1 MVKEF
6 RGGRENRKPNFS
18 NRSMK
23 GGLGGRGRDNRG
35 GKGGRGG
42 IGARG
47 KAKTIIEPH
56 VRFNGLFIAKTP
68 KEEMLLTLNL
78 APGQSV
84 YGEKHIQV
92 EDQKT
97 KNSDGQPT
105 KIEYR
110 VWNIFRSK
118 LGACIVNGIQNIYMG
133 PGSKVL
139 YLGAA
144 SGTTISHVS
153 DLVGETGTV
162 YGIEISQRS
171 GRDLTNM
178 AKQRPNL
185 IPIIEDGRKPWRYRM
200 MVSMCDCIF
209 ADVAQ
214 PDQARII
221 GDNARYFL
229 KNGGGFVFSIKAN
242 CVDSTAAPEAVF
254 LQQIEEL
261 RKVGFKVKEQVTLEP
276 YERDHAVVTGVYRPI
291 KKKKE
296 EEE

>member
-1 MVKEF
+1 MGKGFE
-6 RGGRENRKPNFS
+6 GRENRKPNFS
-18 NRSMK
+18 NKS
-23 GGLGGRGRDNRG
+23 LRG
-35 GKGGRGG
+35 GKGGRDRRGGRG
-42 IGARG
+42 IGAKG
-47 KAKTIIEPH
+47 KSKTVIEPH
-56 VRFNGLFIAKTP
+56 QRFPGIFISTTP
-68 KEEMLLTLNL
+68 KESLLITKNY
-78 APGQSV
+78 AVGQTV

-92 EDQKT
+92 EDT
-97 KNSDGQPT
+97 TNKNEDNTPL

-110 VWNIFRSK
+110 VWNAFRSK
-118 LGACIVNGIQNIYMG
+118 LGAAIINGIRKIYME

-153 DLVGETGTV
+153 DIVGDTGVV
-162 YGIEISQRS
+162 YGIEISERS

-200 MVSMCDCIF
+200 MVSMVDCIF

-221 GDNARYFL
+221 AINAHYFL

-242 CVDSTAAPEAVF
+242 CIDSTASPEAVF
-254 LQQIEEL
+254 DDQIQAL
-261 RKVGFKVKEQVTLEP
+261 RKEGFKVKEKVTLEP
-276 YERDHAVVTGVYRPI
+276 YERDHAVVTGTYRPPP
-291 KKKKE
+291 KKKVE
-296 EEE
+296 ED

>member
-1 MVKEF
+1 MGKGFE
-6 RGGRENRKPNFS
+6 GRENRKPNFS
-18 NRSMK
+18 NKSM
-23 GGLGGRGRDNRG
+23 R
-35 GKGGRGG
+35 GGRGG
-42 IGARG
+42 KDRRGGRGIGAKG
-47 KAKTIIEPH
+47 KAKTVIEPH
-56 VRFNGLFIAKTP
+56 QRFPGIFISNTAK
-68 KEEMLLTLNL
+68 ESLLLTKNY
-78 APGQSV
+78 AVGQTV

-92 EDQKT
+92 EDNT
-97 KNSDGQPT
+97 SKNEDGTPL

-110 VWNIFRSK
+110 VWNAFRSK
-118 LGACIVNGIQNIYMG
+118 LCAAIINGIKRIYME

-153 DLVGETGTV
+153 DIVGETGVV
-162 YGIEISQRS
+162 YGIEISERS

-200 MVSMCDCIF
+200 MVSMVDCIF

-221 GDNARYFL
+221 AINAHYFL

-242 CVDSTAAPEAVF
+242 CIDSTATPEAVF
-254 LQQIEEL
+254 DNQIQAL
-261 RKVGFKVKEQVTLEP
+261 RKEGFKVKEKVTLEP
-276 YERDHAVVTGVYRPI
+276 YERDHAVVTGTYRAPP
-291 KKKKE
+291 KKKAENEDEK
-296 EEE
+296 

>member
-1 MVKEF
+1 MGKGFE
-6 RGGRENRKPNFS
+6 GRENRKPNFS
-18 NRSMK
+18 NKS
-23 GGLGGRGRDNRG
+23 LRG
-35 GKGGRGG
+35 GKGGRDRRGGRG
-42 IGARG
+42 IGAKG
-47 KAKTIIEPH
+47 KSKTVIEPH
-56 VRFNGLFIAKTP
+56 QRFPGIFISTTP
-68 KEEMLLTLNL
+68 KESLLITKNY
-78 APGQSV
+78 AVGQTV

-92 EDQKT
+92 EDT
-97 KNSDGQPT
+97 TNKNKNEDGTPL

-110 VWNIFRSK
+110 VWNAFRSK
-118 LGACIVNGIQNIYMG
+118 LGAAIINGIRKIYME

-153 DLVGETGTV
+153 DIVGDTGVV
-162 YGIEISQRS
+162 YGIEISERS

-200 MVSMCDCIF
+200 MVSMVDCIF

-221 GDNARYFL
+221 AINAHYFL

-242 CVDSTAAPEAVF
+242 CIDSTASPEAVF
-254 LQQIEEL
+254 DDQIQAL
-261 RKVGFKVKEQVTLEP
+261 RKEGFKVKEKVTLEP
-276 YERDHAVVTGVYRPI
+276 YERDHAVVTGTYRPPP
-291 KKKKE
+291 KKKVE
-296 EEE
+296 ED

>member
-1 MVKEF
+1 MGKNF
-6 RGGRENRKPNFS
+6 QRGGGKPNLS
-18 NRSMK
+18 
-23 GGLGGRGRDNRG
+23 GNRG
-35 GKGGRGG
+35 ARGGRGG
-42 IGARG
+42 FGRGRGGVGGAKG
-47 KAKTIIEPH
+47 KSKTLIEPH
-56 VRFNGLFIAKTP
+56 RFPGIFLAKTA
-68 KEEMLLTLNL
+68 KEEMLVTLSF
-78 APGQSV
+78 APKQSV
-84 YGEKHIQV
+84 YGEKVIQV
-92 EDQKT
+92 DNPT
-97 KNSDGQPT
+97 KNEEGKSD

-110 VWNIFRSK
+110 VWNAFRSK
-118 LGACIVNGIQNIYMG
+118 LGACIINGIENIYME

-162 YGIEISQRS
+162 YGIEISERS

-178 AKQRPNL
+178 AKQRTNL

-200 MVSMCDCIF
+200 IVSMVDCIF

-221 GDNARYFL
+221 AINAQYFL

-242 CVDSTAAPEAVF
+242 CVDSTAAPEVVF
-254 LQQIEEL
+254 DNQIQEL
-261 RKVGFKVKEQVTLEP
+261 KKAGFKVKEKVTLEP
-276 YERDHAVVTGVYRPI
+276 FERDHAVVTGVFRPV

-296 EEE
+296 E

>member
-1 MVKEF
+1 MGKGFE
-6 RGGRENRKPNFS
+6 GGRENRKPNFS
-18 NRSMK
+18 NKSMR
-23 GGLGGRGRDNRG
+23 GGRGGRG
-35 GKGGRGG
+35 GGNRGGRGG
-42 IGARG
+42 IGAKG

-56 VRFNGLFIAKTP
+56 RFPGVFVAKTP
-68 KEEMLLTLNL
+68 KEDSLVTLNF
-78 APGQSV
+78 APGQKV
-84 YGEKHIQV
+84 YGEKLIQV
-92 EDQKT
+92 EDST
-97 KNSDGQPT
+97 KKNEDGTPL

-110 VWNIFRSK
+110 VWNAFRSK
-118 LGACIVNGIQNIYMG
+118 LGACIINGIANIYME

-153 DLVGETGTV
+153 DIVGETGTV
-162 YGIEISQRS
+162 YGIEISERS

-178 AKQRPNL
+178 AKLRPNL

-200 MVSMCDCIF
+200 MVSMVDCIF

-221 GDNARYFL
+221 AINAQYFL

-242 CVDSTAAPEAVF
+242 CVDSTAAPEVVF
-254 LQQIEEL
+254 DNQIQEL
-261 RKVGFKVKEQVTLEP
+261 KKAGFKVKEKVTLEP
-276 YERDHAVVTGVYRPI
+276 YERDHAVVTGVFRAP

-296 EEE
+296 E

>member
-1 MVKEF
+1 MGKGFE
-6 RGGRENRKPNFS
+6 GRENRKPNFS
-18 NRSMK
+18 NKSMR
-23 GGLGGRGRDNRG
+23 GGRGGKDRRG
-35 GKGGRGG
+35 GRG

-47 KAKTIIEPH
+47 KAKTVIEPH
-56 VRFNGLFIAKTP
+56 QRFPGIFISNTAK
-68 KEEMLLTLNL
+68 ESLLLTKNY
-78 APGQSV
+78 AIGQTV

-92 EDQKT
+92 EDNT
-97 KNSDGQPT
+97 SKNEDGTPL

-110 VWNIFRSK
+110 VWNAFRSK
-118 LGACIVNGIQNIYMG
+118 LGAAIINGIKRIYME

-153 DLVGETGTV
+153 DIVGETGVV
-162 YGIEISQRS
+162 YGIEISERS

-200 MVSMCDCIF
+200 MVSMVDCIF

-221 GDNARYFL
+221 AINAHYFL

-242 CVDSTAAPEAVF
+242 CIDSTATPEAVF
-254 LQQIEEL
+254 DNQIQAL
-261 RKVGFKVKEQVTLEP
+261 RKEGFKVKEKVTLEP
-276 YERDHAVVTGVYRPI
+276 YERDHAVVTGTYRAPP
-291 KKKKE
+291 KKKAENEDEK
-296 EEE
+296 

>member
-1 MVKEF
+1 MGKGFE
-6 RGGRENRKPNFS
+6 GRENRKPNFS
-18 NRSMK
+18 NKSMR
-23 GGLGGRGRDNRG
+23 GGRGGKDRRG
-35 GKGGRGG
+35 GRG

-47 KAKTIIEPH
+47 KAKTVIEPH
-56 VRFNGLFIAKTP
+56 ERFPGIFISNTAK
-68 KEEMLLTLNL
+68 ESLLLTKNY
-78 APGQSV
+78 AVGQTV

-92 EDQKT
+92 EDNT
-97 KNSDGQPT
+97 SKNEDGTPL

-110 VWNIFRSK
+110 VWNAFRSK
-118 LGACIVNGIQNIYMG
+118 LGAAIINGIKRIYME

-153 DLVGETGTV
+153 DIVGETGVV
-162 YGIEISQRS
+162 YGIEISERS

-200 MVSMCDCIF
+200 MVSMVDCIF

-221 GDNARYFL
+221 AINAHYFL

-242 CVDSTAAPEAVF
+242 CIDSTASAAAVF
-254 LQQIEEL
+254 DNQIQEL
-261 RKVGFKVKEQVTLEP
+261 RKVGFKVKEKVTLEP
-276 YERDHAVVTGVYRPI
+276 YERDHAVVTGTYRAPP
-291 KKKKE
+291 KKKAENEDEK
-296 EEE
+296 